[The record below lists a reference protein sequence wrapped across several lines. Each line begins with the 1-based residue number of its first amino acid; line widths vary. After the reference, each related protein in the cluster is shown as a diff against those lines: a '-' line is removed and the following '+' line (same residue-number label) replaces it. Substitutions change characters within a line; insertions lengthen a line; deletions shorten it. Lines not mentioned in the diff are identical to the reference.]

1 MEHKD
6 LLRDNRFLV
15 YIDKTKYTFQKI
27 SGIASQFAKEIYN
40 EGGVAEPHFLIG
52 KQTEMNTLRLEKGV
66 LKYSAGVKF
75 DKKMRPGIY
84 LKNIQII
91 ALDKNNTPC
100 REYFIESALITK
112 VEISQFDAMGAGV
125 LIETLELSYYQI
137 S

>member
-1 MEHKD
+1 MKHED

-15 YIDKTKYTFQKI
+15 YIDKTKYTFQKV
-27 SGIASQFAKEIYN
+27 SGIASQFPKEIYN
-40 EGGVAEPHFLIG
+40 EGGVAEPHFLVG

-66 LKYSAGVKF
+66 LRNSAGVEF

-91 ALDKNNTPC
+91 ALDKNNSPC

-112 VEISQFDAMGAGV
+112 IEIAQFDAMGSGI
-125 LIETLELSYYQI
+125 LIETLELSYYKI